1 MGTVETLAAKLAD
14 DTMAAM
20 KEVGDERLY
29 IEVGD
34 VLGASS
40 QTLEEAY
47 LTEVRVRLA
56 AVGAQRFLARRL
68 SEARAKKAGTP
79 AAPPPNPPPTAD

>member
-1 MGTVETLAAKLAD
+1 MATLDRLASALAD
-14 DTMAAM
+14 DTMKVMA
-20 KEVGDERLY
+20 ELDDERLY
-29 IEVGD
+29 MEVAT

-56 AVGAQRFLARRL
+56 DQK
-68 SEARAKKAGTP
+68 ARAFLKTKLA
-79 AAPPPNPPPTAD
+79 TAKPGD

>member
-1 MGTVETLAAKLAD
+1 MSTLQAIASDLAD
-14 DTMAAM
+14 KTVAIMDKTGEDRLHF
-20 KEVGDERLY
+20 EVAT
-29 IEVGD
+29 

-56 AVGAQRFLARRL
+56 GRAASKFLKDKVADI
-68 SEARAKKAGTP
+68 
-79 AAPPPNPPPTAD
+79 AATLEK